1 MKDRPAVVTAS
12 YHMVQTAFEF
22 DPWSS
27 CHTSQIVTLLSNA
40 RQQESQNRR
49 PDPRFPMSMNYLV
62 AVAILSSLTIGSMA
76 QKSQGISH
84 YECKLNQEED
94 DLVIMLNIAVS
105 QGDEN
110 CVRQVLKKGISP
122 SARYDGDVTQSPIIS
137 AVFGN
142 RLGIIDALFEAGL
155 DPKSESVKL

>member
-1 MKDRPAVVTAS
+1 
-12 YHMVQTAFEF
+12 
-22 DPWSS
+22 
-27 CHTSQIVTLLSNA
+27 
-40 RQQESQNRR
+40 
-49 PDPRFPMSMNYLV
+49 MSMNYLV

-155 DPKSESVKL
+155 DPKSESVKLALFTAAANSQTTVLERLLLAKVPVDSKGQRGETPLMYAASSSDLATTLALIKY